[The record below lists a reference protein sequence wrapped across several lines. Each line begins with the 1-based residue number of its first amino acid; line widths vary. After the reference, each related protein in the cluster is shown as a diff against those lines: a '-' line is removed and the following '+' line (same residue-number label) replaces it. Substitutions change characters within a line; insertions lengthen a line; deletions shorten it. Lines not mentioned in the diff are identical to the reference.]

1 MAEHPIGLVERGH
14 RSPIAGVVIWMVDAG
29 EAAVGATNLLRRC
42 RRRDPEDLVV
52 GDVLTLGSQ

>member
-1 MAEHPIGLVERGH
+1 M
-14 RSPIAGVVIWMVDAG
+14 MDAG
-29 EAAVGATNLLRRC
+29 EPAIGATDLLRRC